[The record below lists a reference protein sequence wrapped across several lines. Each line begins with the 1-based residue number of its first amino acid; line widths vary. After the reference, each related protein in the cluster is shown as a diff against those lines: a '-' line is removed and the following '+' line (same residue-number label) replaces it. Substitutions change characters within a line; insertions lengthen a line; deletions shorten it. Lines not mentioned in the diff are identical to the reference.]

1 MKEFAPLRFTFEE
14 AKHERQE
21 GRGVN
26 IDVYMAAGV
35 STEIDCE
42 LGFGPPAGPVYPNAF
57 GLQCLSIRMLD
68 TINQLIEKK
77 QFETIWTLIR
87 NAQKE
92 DAELSGQIIQ
102 KPQSQNRHQYD

>member
-1 MKEFAPLRFTFEE
+1 MKEFTPLKFTFEE
-14 AKHERQE
+14 AKRERQE

-57 GLQCLSIRMLD
+57 GLQCLSVRMLNS
-68 TINQLIEKK
+68 INHLIEKK
-77 QFETIWTLIR
+77 QFEKIWTLIR
-87 NAQKE
+87 NARE
-92 DAELSGQIIQ
+92 EEAELSGQIVQ
-102 KPQSQNRHQYD
+102 NSQSQNRHQYD